1 MGHGIAYVCA
11 TAGMDTVLY
20 DVDLSAVDDGLK
32 LIRAQLD
39 KAVSLGEL
47 GEPEREEVLAR
58 IQRSSDLAFAVQGAE
73 LIIEAAPESM
83 DIKRGLFRLL
93 DQRVGED
100 TVFATNTSSLSI
112 SQLATGMEHP
122 ARFIGIHFF
131 KPVHENELVE
141 VVWGEETSEVTRALV
156 VDFVQGIGKKPI
168 LVRDSPGFAAS
179 RLALV
184 QCLEAIRLVEAGV
197 TSPESIDNAMVLGH
211 GHPEGPLRLSDLI
224 GLDVQLEAAKY
235 LYVALGSEAFCPP
248 ALLERMVVEG
258 KLGKKSGEGFY
269 KWSDDSRSAEKG

>member
-11 TAGMDTVLY
+11 TAGLDTVLY
-20 DVDLSAVDDGLK
+20 DVDLGAVDDGLK
-32 LIRAQLD
+32 LIRAQLE

-47 GEPEREEVLAR
+47 SAPEREEVLAR

-122 ARFIGIHFF
+122 SRFIGVHFF

-156 VDFVQGIGKKPI
+156 VDFVQSVGKKPI

-179 RLALV
+179 RLAIV

-197 TSPESIDNAMVLGH
+197 ISPEGIDSAMVLGH
-211 GHPEGPLRLSDLI
+211 SHPEGPLRLTDLI

-235 LYVALGSEAFCPP
+235 LYEALGSEAFRPP
-248 ALLERMVVEG
+248 ELLERMVLEG

-269 KWSDDSRSAEKG
+269 KWSDDSRTAEKG

>member
-11 TAGMDTVLY
+11 TSGLDTVLY
-20 DVDLSAVDDGLK
+20 DVDLGAVDDGLK

-47 GEPEREEVLAR
+47 GEPEREEVLTR

-112 SQLATGMEHP
+112 SQLATGMEYP
-122 ARFIGIHFF
+122 ARFIGVHFF

-141 VVWGEETSEVTRALV
+141 VVWGEETSEVTRTLV

-179 RLALV
+179 RLAII

-197 TSPESIDNAMVLGH
+197 TSPEGIDSAMVLGH
-211 GHPEGPLRLSDLI
+211 GHPEGPLRLTDLI

-235 LYVALGSEAFCPP
+235 LYEALGSEAFRPP
-248 ALLERMVVEG
+248 ELLERMVVEG

-269 KWSDDSRSAEKG
+269 MWSDDSRSAEQG

>member
-1 MGHGIAYVCA
+1 MTQPFSRVTVLGAGTMGHGIAYVCA
-11 TAGMDTVLY
+11 RAGLDTVLY

-32 LIRAQLD
+32 LIRAQLE
-39 KAVSLGEL
+39 KAVSSGEL
-47 GEPEREEVLAR
+47 SAPEREEVLAR

-73 LIIEAAPESM
+73 LVIEAAPESM

-100 TVFATNTSSLSI
+100 TVFATNTFSLSI

-122 ARFIGIHFF
+122 ARFIGVHFF
-131 KPVHENELVE
+131 KPVHENSHVE

-156 VDFVQGIGKKPI
+156 VDFVQGVGKKPI

-179 RLALV
+179 RLAIV

-197 TSPESIDNAMVLGH
+197 ISPEGIDSAMVLGH
-211 GHPEGPLRLSDLI
+211 GHPEGPLKLLDLI
-224 GLDVQLEAAKY
+224 GLDVQLEA
-235 LYVALGSEAFCPP
+235 V
-248 ALLERMVVEG
+248 
-258 KLGKKSGEGFY
+258 
-269 KWSDDSRSAEKG
+269 

>member
-11 TAGMDTVLY
+11 TAGLDTVLY
-20 DVDLSAVDDGLK
+20 DVDLGAVDDGLK

-47 GEPEREEVLAR
+47 GEPEREEVLTR

-93 DQRVGED
+93 DKRVGED

-112 SQLATGMEHP
+112 SQLATGMEYP
-122 ARFIGIHFF
+122 ARFIGVHFF

-141 VVWGEETSEVTRALV
+141 VVWGEETSEVTRTLV

-179 RLALV
+179 GLAIV
-184 QCLEAIRLVEAGV
+184 QCLEAIRLIESGV
-197 TSPESIDNAMVLGH
+197 TSPEDIDSAMVLGH
-211 GHPEGPLRLSDLI
+211 GHPEGPLKLSDLI

-235 LYVALGSEAFCPP
+235 LYEALGSEAFRPP
-248 ALLERMVVEG
+248 KLLEQMVVEG